1 MPLGDATVCS
11 REECW
16 GIVTE
21 IVLDEGIRSTVDCV
35 RKSTEVAEVA
45 PRDNTRAADA
55 AGSPKHTGGLTSRRS
70 PQVAFFCSPAPL
82 ARHFTVMPPDD
93 RQLLADFARGDQ
105 SAFAAIVDRH
115 GPLVW
120 GVCRRATS
128 SETLA
133 EDAFQAVFVVLA
145 RRAKGLQLRTSLA
158 NWLFGVACKVA
169 NRAAQREYRRK
180 LRERAAARRP
190 DDNAA
195 PEADRAGPEWAD
207 TLRVLDEELAKLS
220 EKYRGPLVACYL
232 QGKTQDEAAAELGW
246 TVFTLRRRLASARDL
261 LRERLTRRGA
271 ALFVALFAGAVFA
284 NTGFAAPPPADLP
297 ARTLTTASSS
307 TLPASVAALAGG
319 SGVPVLVTAVV
330 GVAAVVVAAFGVVVA
345 GSPPPATAHN
355 TLQTTAVT
363 TANTTPAEVPQPQ
376 WVTVRGQVLWKG
388 DLPKPEVLT
397 VTGADQPA
405 CCASGPLVSNQLVI
419 DPATRGVK
427 NVVVWL
433 RPDSDDRTAGWPADR
448 IHPTLRNPVPRQHV
462 LDQPDCQFE
471 PRIMA
476 MRDGDSLLVKNTSAI
491 RHNVTFTDRWAVE
504 FNRTLSASEVIETDP
519 LSADRIPASIRCT
532 IHPWMQAHLRVFDHP
547 HFAVTDAAGR
557 FEIRLVP
564 VGRCRVVYWHEQGFH
579 QGKSGALGFG
589 LELRHDPT
597 DLAPVGLELPP
608 VR

>member
-1 MPLGDATVCS
+1 
-11 REECW
+11 
-16 GIVTE
+16 
-21 IVLDEGIRSTVDCV
+21 
-35 RKSTEVAEVA
+35 
-45 PRDNTRAADA
+45 
-55 AGSPKHTGGLTSRRS
+55 
-70 PQVAFFCSPAPL
+70 
-82 ARHFTVMPPDD
+82 MPPDD
-93 RQLLADFARGDQ
+93 RQLLANFARGDQ

-115 GPLVW
+115 APLVW

-128 SETLA
+128 SEPLA
-133 EDAFQAVFVVLA
+133 EDAFQAVFVILA
-145 RRAKGLQLRTSLA
+145 RRAKGLHLRTSLA

-190 DDNAA
+190 ADNTA

-246 TVFTLRRRLASARDL
+246 TVFTLRRRLAAARDL

-297 ARTLTTASSS
+297 ARTLTTASSP
-307 TLPASVAALAGG
+307 TLPASVGALVGG
-319 SGVPVLVTAVV
+319 SAVPVLVTAGV
-330 GVAAVVVAAFGVVVA
+330 GVAAAVVAVFGVVFA
-345 GSPPPATAHN
+345 SGPPPATASN
-355 TLQTTAVT
+355 TSPQLAPATSPA
-363 TANTTPAEVPQPQ
+363 TTPVDVPPTQ

-388 DLPKPEVLT
+388 DIPKPDVLT

-419 DPATRGVK
+419 DPTTRGVK

-433 RPDSDDRTAGWPADR
+433 RPDSDDRTAGWRAEQV
-448 IHPTLRNPVPRQHV
+448 HPMMRNPVPRQHV

-471 PRIMA
+471 PRILA
-476 MRDGDSLLVKNTSAI
+476 MREGDSLLVKNSSAI

-557 FEIRLVP
+557 FEIRLAP
-564 VGRCRVVYWHEQGFH
+564 AGRCRVVYWHEQGFH
-579 QGKSGALGFG
+579 QGKRGALGFG